1 MTGRVVDASFRP
13 PWWLRGRHPQSVL
26 PSLPLRRLAIER
38 QAASLRA
45 ASRERCIDCGEGV
58 TLQAFH
64 APAAA
69 RVPAAAAPGS
79 PRAPALA
86 VLLHGWEGSA
96 ESLYVLSL
104 AQRLH
109 RHGYDVVRLNLRDHG
124 DSHHLNREL
133 FHSCRLPEVV
143 GAVASLQADF
153 PRHRLLLAGYSLG
166 GNFML
171 RVAAEA
177 RRAQLRIAGTVAVS
191 PVLDPAR
198 TLEALE
204 SGLWIYPRYFVRKWS
219 RSLRRKQSAWPDAFD
234 FEPLLRSRSLR
245 RMTADLVLAHTEY
258 QDLED
263 YLAGYAITGERL
275 AGLTVPA
282 TIVTALDDPMIPPRD
297 LDRLPR
303 EPRLRVVVTER
314 GGHCGFIESLGSAGS
329 WIDRFVHAEFERQLA
344 DGESR
349 QVAGSS
355 FALASASVPAPA
367 PAAATSASPAMA
379 SATGDARVPACAAEA
394 PAAASGRVAAIAVAV
409 APVASGKPAG
419 TATATTAGPP

>member
-1 MTGRVVDASFRP
+1 MTVRVVDASFRP

-45 ASRERCIDCGEGV
+45 ASRERCIDCGDGV

-64 APAAA
+64 AP
-69 RVPAAAAPGS
+69 PATATASGS
-79 PRAPALA
+79 TRDAALA

-124 DSHHLNREL
+124 DSHRLNREL
-133 FHSCRLPEVV
+133 FHSCRLPEIV
-143 GAVASLQADF
+143 GAVASLQAGF
-153 PRHRLLLAGYSLG
+153 PYHRLLLAGYSLG

-177 RRAQLRIAGTVAVS
+177 RRARLRIAGTVAVS

-234 FEPLLRSRSLR
+234 FGPLLRSRDLR

-258 QDLED
+258 PDLEA

-314 GGHCGFIESLGSAGS
+314 GGHCGFTESLAGAGS

-344 DGESR
+344 DGESTL
-349 QVAGSS
+349 AAAFS
-355 FALASASVPAPA
+355 FAPA
-367 PAAATSASPAMA
+367 PAVASVAGE
-379 SATGDARVPACAAEA
+379 SCVPVCAAAEA
-394 PAAASGRVAAIAVAV
+394 SGASGGAATTATAAALAASGRA
-409 APVASGKPAG
+409 
-419 TATATTAGPP
+419 TATAAAAPAAFARAAATTAGSQ